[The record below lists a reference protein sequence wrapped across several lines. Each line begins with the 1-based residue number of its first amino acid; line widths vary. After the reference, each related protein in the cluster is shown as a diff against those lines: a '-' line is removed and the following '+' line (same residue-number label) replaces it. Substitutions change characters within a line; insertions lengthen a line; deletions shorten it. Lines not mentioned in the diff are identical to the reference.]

1 MQDSYKE
8 WKINFER
15 WIENSAELKEF
26 PQIYDRDYEMLENK
40 AWYEANTGLELVRF
54 YQRIFPKDRLPLRLN
69 QFYSIAF
76 KNVFQDENETGKV
89 KIMPVHV
96 DAARQITKTMVKL
109 VFTSKPIISLNDEN
123 GNEAKEQEDLLR
135 SMLEENS
142 FETNLEYPSKMI

>member
-1 MQDSYKE
+1 MKDSYKE

-15 WIENSAELKEF
+15 WIENSSELKEF

-76 KNVFQDENETGKV
+76 KSVFQDENEMGKAF
-89 KIMPVHV
+89 KELINELESV
-96 DAARQITKTMVKL
+96 DYFKL
-109 VFTSKPIISLNDEN
+109 VEHIK
-123 GNEAKEQEDLLR
+123 
-135 SMLEENS
+135 
-142 FETNLEYPSKMI
+142 